1 MSEHPP
7 KQQRTKGMAITQAI
21 DAQIR
26 SQGIAIVNQQGA
38 VEHTKMMIEQLKEE
52 KQTTKDTAKMG
63 VDGVTQWQNHVP
75 LLVAQIDKAIAKK
88 KKFETKQQEKLNSA
102 KAKLHRLQ
110 NRRHT
115 MVVRS
120 LKREEMKK
128 FARLKK
134 WSREKVDFNLWRANH
149 PVQDNSRT
157 EWKLTKKVKF
167 KERAEK
173 TKVDRIKETIAAQL
187 RRKVKAQTVEVKHKV
202 ADSLKQ
208 TAAGRYAAEISRIIK
223 LKAGKAKNARVHRIR
238 VQNEKVSE
246 KLQNR
251 GNQEEKRLA
260 MILATEKTAS
270 LKFRKKL
277 ESTRAKQRRLDS
289 DAIARQVMRQKAHH
303 EAPFDATDAKY
314 LLYTATGKGSANPY
328 GINAAQ
334 SKRLSMKVKESEA
347 KDAIRVQVRDK
358 KFDAFDA
365 AESKSEAQSMKLE
378 NVRLRTF
385 EMKAK
390 LASIKKMQVAH
401 NKLAAVKKSDAAE
414 KMKTQVKAKKLD
426 DKLTFAK
433 KGYIAAKLN
442 ANGMKAAVT
451 TTQKGLS
458 HALKTPK
465 R

>member
-1 MSEHPP
+1 
-7 KQQRTKGMAITQAI
+7 
-21 DAQIR
+21 
-26 SQGIAIVNQQGA
+26 
-38 VEHTKMMIEQLKEE
+38 
-52 KQTTKDTAKMG
+52 MG
-63 VDGVTQWQNHVP
+63 
-75 LLVAQIDKAIAKK
+75 
-88 KKFETKQQEKLNSA
+88 
-102 KAKLHRLQ
+102 
-110 NRRHT
+110 
-115 MVVRS
+115 
-120 LKREEMKK
+120 
-128 FARLKK
+128 
-134 WSREKVDFNLWRANH
+134 
-149 PVQDNSRT
+149 
-157 EWKLTKKVKF
+157 KLTKKVKF

-238 VQNEKVSE
+238 VQNERVSE

-334 SKRLSMKVKESEA
+334 SKRLSMKAKE
-347 KDAIRVQVRDK
+347 AIRVQVRDK

-442 ANGMKAAVT
+442 ANGM
-451 TTQKGLS
+451 
-458 HALKTPK
+458 
-465 R
+465 